1 MADREIR
8 IRVVVDEKG
17 SISRLDRS
25 MRGAQG
31 SAKGL
36 AGSLRG
42 VSAVIGAIAASQVAR
57 TIINIGRAA
66 VDAALQVEAL
76 NQKLVQAAGSAAG
89 AATEMDFVRSTVD
102 ELGLDLVATA
112 GGFAKFSV
120 ALKGT
125 SLEGQTARD
134 IFTAVSKA
142 SAVMRLSAEQ
152 TGGVFTALEQIVSK
166 GTVSAEELR
175 GQLGERLPGAFR
187 FAAEAMGVTTEELG
201 KLLQAGELTA
211 EDLLPRLAKRLEEE
225 FGASAVE
232 AANSSQAAFNRFNN
246 TVFELRAALGEQ
258 LLPIVTSFVDE
269 LNRFARSDDA
279 KQVLADLTDISRE
292 LVPLFSALV
301 RIGLAAEL
309 QKITTVLKTLV
320 FIIDTASPQLKLLVA
335 VMDRFD
341 AAAKDATESTSD
353 WDLRGLLRDANNA
366 RGPIAGF
373 TNEITVT
380 TSALEDLGEETVKT
394 ARQLDRELAQAMIR
408 FNDLVEEQ
416 EQIIRDDLAAMN
428 ELTDAGKL
436 LKDALDDIE
445 IPDAADLFGIP
456 PAETQ
461 EQAKR
466 RQEEYNEKLRETG
479 EAWANIAS
487 AAAEAFRGIDNDI
500 ANALNSL
507 SQLISAAVNLERAVK
522 NAGGGFASL
531 ATAFTGGAAVGAQ
544 TAGLFQQFGIFKG
557 PQGTT
562 QFGGRGEGDFSSEGG
577 AIGGAIGAVV
587 GSIIPVIGTAVGA
600 AIGSV
605 LGTVIGGAIKRGA
618 DEGLAQLSL
627 VAGEVSTNILKSEAG
642 LGEVIGGVGDDI
654 GDVVEGIVGALGG
667 TLSSIPDVQLKV
679 RGDEIIS
686 RIDGVRFVFKDIG
699 EAVDVL
705 SREILKTAEIAGDV
719 DQAFREILTS
729 GTAEGAEELGAQIS
743 AIEQAI
749 NAEKIFI
756 DGLSEIEIAL
766 QSSSNQAV
774 QATKRFQDMGLS
786 LAQSIRLAGA
796 QTVAFFAQTRQAITG
811 EQVSVEQRKA
821 TQRAQAELFNAQ
833 FELEIARLEAEREAL
848 IAQREIGVGRIEIDR
863 ARLQAEQQFTKQQGA
878 IFNAALKVQG
888 GFLQASAGIVNA
900 GASTLEKQIQ
910 AIDAVLAAL
919 RKIGL
924 IDIPSLRLPNLGR
937 VSGNI
942 GNVGR
947 NLGNLGDA
955 AGDAARELERTVER
969 LRSSIETL
977 RQFRTGL
984 LLRPE
989 APLPVGRQL
998 LLAQREFARQSRIA
1012 GRTGE
1017 VGDFTQAADALLQL
1031 ARGTFGT
1038 TAGFQSIFRD
1048 VIRATES
1055 LEEKFGQQIEDLLA
1069 PPEEQT
1075 AQNTAKIAEEAE
1087 KGRKATERTARE
1099 VENVKRATEEADRRN
1114 QVSIGKIEFEQRK
1127 TREGLLEGT
1136 AAQTR
1141 ELVKAIERIVA

>member
-8 IRVVVDEKG
+8 IKVVVDEKG
-17 SISRLDRS
+17 SVSRLDRS

-31 SAKGL
+31 SAQGL
-36 AGSLRG
+36 SKSLRG
-42 VSAVIGAIAASQVAR
+42 ISAVIGAIAASQVAR

-89 AATEMDFVRSTVD
+89 AAQEMDFVRSTVD
-102 ELGLDLVATA
+102 GLGLDLVATA
-112 GGFAKFSV
+112 EGFAKFSV

-125 SLEGQTARD
+125 SLEGQAARD

-201 KLLQAGELTA
+201 KLLQRGELTA

-258 LLPIVTSFVDE
+258 LLPIVTGFVNE

-279 KQVLADLTDISRE
+279 KQLLADLTDISRE
-292 LVPLFSALV
+292 LAPLFSAIV

-320 FIIDTASPQLKLLVA
+320 FLIDTASPQLQLLVA
-335 VMDRFD
+335 VMEKFD
-341 AAAKDATESTSD
+341 AAADGAGKATSD
-353 WDLRGLLRDANNA
+353 WDLAGLLRDANNA
-366 RGPIAGF
+366 IGPIAGF

-380 TSALEDLGEETVKT
+380 ASAMEDLGEETVKT
-394 ARQLDRELAQAMIR
+394 ARQLDQELAQAMIR
-408 FNDLVEEQ
+408 LGDLAEDLERR
-416 EQIIRDDLAAMN
+416 ISDDLARLFGLDEPIKIPI
-428 ELTDAGKL
+428 EL
-436 LKDALDDIE
+436 E
-445 IPDAADLFGIP
+445 IPDFDTTELFGIP
-456 PAETQ
+456 EVTDATDELNEAWQNVSLQFAQVTSQ
-461 EQAKR
+461 FDSDLGVIVTSVISVVSAISALVTGLNAATVAATSTAVALKALDTASVILAIVAALFELAKALDLFGLGGDDTGR
-466 RQEEYNEKLRETG
+466 RLTGTVSVGEGGVFAPTFGSRETR
-479 EAWANIAS
+479 
-487 AAAEAFRGIDNDI
+487 EAFENLSRQIETGIRSMLETI
-500 ANALNSL
+500 GAGLPETFETLNFRIETIVKGGQERFRVIFENGFSR
-507 SQLISAAVNLERAVK
+507 IFDSAEEAA
-522 NAGGGFASL
+522 GFAL
-531 ATAFTGGAAVGAQ
+531 
-544 TAGLFQQFGIFKG
+544 QQFGQELIRAGVEMDEAVRQLFTG
-557 PQGTT
+557 
-562 QFGGRGEGDFSSEGG
+562 FRGDFEGFGDALERVSEL
-577 AIGGAIGAVV
+577 ADQ
-587 GSIIPVIGTAVGA
+587 A
-600 AIGSV
+600 AIA
-605 LGTVIGGAIKRGA
+605 LG
-618 DEGLAQLSL
+618 
-627 VAGEVSTNILKSEAG
+627 EAG
-642 LGEVIGGVGDDI
+642 
-654 GDVVEGIVGALGG
+654 
-667 TLSSIPDVQLKV
+667 SQL
-679 RGDEIIS
+679 ELEIS
-686 RIDGVRFVFKDIG
+686 RIPGVI
-699 EAVDVL
+699 ASL
-705 SREILKTAEIAGDV
+705 TREL
-719 DQAFREILTS
+719 
-729 GTAEGAEELGAQIS
+729 
-743 AIEQAI
+743 EQL
-749 NAEKIFI
+749 
-756 DGLSEIEIAL
+756 GLSAD
-766 QSSSNQAV
+766 QV
-774 QATKRFQDMGLS
+774 T
-786 LAQSIRLAGA
+786 RLVGG
-796 QTVAFFAQTRQAITG
+796 QVVAFFQSARQQITG
-811 EQVSVEQRKA
+811 EQLSVEQRKA
-821 TQRAQAELFNAQ
+821 IQRAQAELFNAQ
-833 FELEIARLEAEREAL
+833 LQLEIARLEAEREAL

-955 AGDAARELERTVER
+955 ASDAARELERTVER
-969 LRSSIETL
+969 LRNSIESL
-977 RQFRTGL
+977 QQFRAGL
-984 LLRPE
+984 LAGPTS
-989 APLPVGRQL
+989 PLSFGRRL
-998 LLAQREFARQSRIA
+998 LVAQREFGRQTRIA
-1012 GRTGE
+1012 RRTGE
-1017 VGDFTQAADALLQL
+1017 VADFQQAAQTLLDL
-1031 ARGTFGT
+1031 ARQGFGS

-1048 VIRATES
+1048 VIRSTES
-1055 LEEKFGQQIEDLLA
+1055 LEREFGQKIEDLLA

-1087 KGRKATERTARE
+1087 KNVKATEKAAQA
-1099 VENVKRATEEADRRN
+1099 VEKVERATKEADQRN
-1114 QVSIGKIEFEQRK
+1114 QVSIGRIEFQQRK
-1127 TREGLLEGT
+1127 QAELSREQIADEFRRLRKSVEKIT
-1136 AAQTR
+1136 A
-1141 ELVKAIERIVA
+1141 